1 VQNEPTKEQL
11 LQDIEQLISYGRDEP
26 TINPSLLKYLSLEE
40 LISIKSSLQKRVNTL
55 DEDDKEWL
63 VQFIQK

>member
-1 VQNEPTKEQL
+1 VQNKPTKKEL
-11 LQDIEQLISYGRDEP
+11 LQEIEELISYGKNKP

-40 LISIKSSLQKRVNTL
+40 LISIKNSLQKRVNTL

-63 VQFIQK
+63 MKFIKE

>member
-63 VQFIQK
+63 VKFIKE

>member
-1 VQNEPTKEQL
+1 VQNELTKEEL
-11 LQDIEQLISYGRDEP
+11 LQEIEELISYGRNEP

-40 LISIKSSLQKRVNTL
+40 LISIKNSLQKRVNTL

-63 VQFIQK
+63 MKFIKE

>member
-1 VQNEPTKEQL
+1 MQNEPTKEQL

>member
-40 LISIKSSLQKRVNTL
+40 LISIKNSLQKRVNTL

-63 VQFIQK
+63 VQFIKE

>member
-1 VQNEPTKEQL
+1 MQNKPTKEQL

-40 LISIKSSLQKRVNTL
+40 LISIKSSLQKRVNTF

-63 VQFIQK
+63 VKFIKE

>member
-1 VQNEPTKEQL
+1 VQNKPTKEQL

-40 LISIKSSLQKRVNTL
+40 LISIKSSLQKRVNTF

-63 VQFIQK
+63 VKFIKE

>member
-1 VQNEPTKEQL
+1 MQNEPTKEQL

-40 LISIKSSLQKRVNTL
+40 LISIKNSLQKRVNTL

-63 VQFIQK
+63 VQFIKE

>member
-1 VQNEPTKEQL
+1 MQNKPTKKEL
-11 LQDIEQLISYGRDEP
+11 LQEIEELISYGKNKP

-40 LISIKSSLQKRVNTL
+40 LISIKNSLQKRVNTL

-63 VQFIQK
+63 MKFIKE

>member
-1 VQNEPTKEQL
+1 MQNELTKEEL
-11 LQDIEQLISYGRDEP
+11 LQEIEELISYGRNEP

-40 LISIKSSLQKRVNTL
+40 LISIKNSLQKRVNTL

-63 VQFIQK
+63 MKFIKE